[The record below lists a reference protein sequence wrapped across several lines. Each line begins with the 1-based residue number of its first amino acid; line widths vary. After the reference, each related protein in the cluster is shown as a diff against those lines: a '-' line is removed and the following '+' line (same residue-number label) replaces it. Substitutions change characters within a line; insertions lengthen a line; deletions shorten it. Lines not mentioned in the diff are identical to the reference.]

1 MAEKEGSEWE
11 GVEDTM
17 NGSDDDLSQLAHLD
31 NNTILDALKRRY
43 IKDIIYTCCGDI
55 LIALNPCKEIPE
67 LFTEDKHQ
75 EYDWKKFDEN
85 PHPHVFH
92 TAATAFRRMRE
103 TQTDQVI
110 IVSGES
116 GAGKTEST
124 KYMVKHF
131 VHMSESNNKRLH
143 EKIIKVNPLLEAFG
157 NAKTKM
163 NHNSS
168 RFAKYLELSFKIDGD
183 LEGVIIRDYML
194 EKSRVV
200 TRGENEGNF
209 HIFYS
214 VFHGAPTETL
224 KELCLEKPIETYRI
238 VKSDPDSL
246 SMKEKYSN
254 MYKEQLEI
262 LQRINTSPKMM
273 LIMTAA
279 VVHLTEI
286 CFKESSTEPG
296 ATEVVD
302 LEPVAN
308 VANLLCLKPEDFICA
323 LISTQITAGGSEVQK
338 KKSPAEANVGRD
350 ALAKALYERMFQW
363 IVRQINTD
371 LHPEEHRG
379 GDCQNIGI
387 VDIAGFE
394 KLSINSFEQFCINIA
409 NERLQNFMN
418 GKVIQT
424 ELNIYKEEGIDVEE
438 ITFTNN
444 DALIDFLTKPAKSV
458 LSTLD
463 EQSKLLFGSDES
475 FVNLLNEHFGN
486 SEFYTKTKSRQP
498 EFTIKHFAG
507 QVLYTADGFIEKNR
521 DQLNKELKDCLKQS
535 SDDFI
540 SDLFSVR
547 KGPTGTISATVY
559 KYRQSRR
566 PTTDGKVLP
575 NSNVKSKQIADLR
588 RTMNA
593 INQQRGSIKQEK
605 QKKAPPKEHTTVVS
619 YFKASLVQ
627 LLEKMERAEQLFVRC
642 LKPNVYLRQEDF
654 KDHVVSDQ
662 LRYNGVSEIAKIRKT
677 GFTHRKMYTDFIKR
691 YGDVWPTVGR
701 KDMDCKKATEL
712 ILGSFQQ
719 EYQRDYRLGKTMVF
733 MKDKLVTWMEGEFH
747 IYDEE
752 RRKKEVEDRRK
763 RQEEDR
769 KKREEEERKRREEEV
784 QRRKEEEERQRRE
797 EKERRRKEEEERRRK
812 EDEERRIKEEEERRR
827 NEEEERRRKE
837 KEERRIREE
846 EEQRR
851 IVEEEQRREKEEK
864 RIKNEEEQKRR
875 LEEEKKKNEEEKQR
889 RIYDEE
895 QRNREE
901 EERKRNDESKI
912 REKERREK
920 EEQQQIQNSETE
932 EDVNVQIYRYSG
944 KHDPRQTTNL
954 NNANTLPEHQTD
966 EHMGTSGSSTTT
978 TDSSG
983 SIRTGPGHSILT
995 DIRRTGLYQT
1005 DLPDQ
1010 PPSPIEIDENRENE
1024 STENSKRR
1032 KMPKMDKQF
1041 WDIFQVISR
1050 EQKSRDVHE
1059 QRSLR
1064 VLKVVTYI
1072 IIFGIVLFCA
1082 VAQKISLIT
1091 LMSDQKNSNDR
1102 ANPTTDVLI
1111 EIARYWLAVIAICIP
1126 YGLIFISSLFKWLF
1140 GNMPAIRWST
1150 LLFCMLMEGVHAGGI
1165 ALFVFRLLPEL
1176 DMVRAILL
1184 LNAVGI
1190 VPSILSPICSS
1201 AVKRKKATEH
1211 PCENIG
1217 NKTARLIFDFLSFI
1231 AQISVIPVIIL
1242 FEYFPGDHAKNIE
1255 RDPAKNTEVA
1265 FTIVMVSFSTWENF
1279 VDDRFCGSLGYNS
1292 CLKNFM
1298 LSLKYDL
1305 QESRPKITF
1314 FTSLIKIAVLLG
1326 AVYGIHIDLADREN
1340 QDFMLNAWHAFNE
1353 INKLSMA
1360 LKSSALILII
1370 TTFVGYYSAYTA
1382 CKLDLQIF
1390 SFSLPLFLSTPLA
1403 FVLTYVDCLSVDRHF
1418 LGRFSSEKRFC
1429 GLDGNDGWNIWIF
1442 WWQILL
1448 GAVWW
1453 VSIYWM
1459 GRHIWFPTQERLS
1472 KVERLFTGPFYCSVF
1487 FEETLVLNRR
1497 RHNRKIYREFHSD
1510 DDKKKKVFYRMSEY
1524 DTSEALDNEG
1534 GSYEQK
1540 AQDRIPPMIYACA
1553 TMWHET
1559 RREMVQLLKSLFRM
1573 DKDQSLR
1580 RHAEIISGK
1589 LDRDYY
1595 DYEAHIFFDDAME
1608 LNDNEEFVPNKFVK
1622 MFVEVVE
1629 EAASSVYEKHMDIKD
1644 PYRVPTP
1651 YGGQLIWPMPGGN
1664 LLFLH
1669 MKDKN
1674 KIRHR
1679 KRWSQVM
1686 YMYYLLGFRIVRQC
1700 QELVVD
1706 AIENGRLDELLSWK
1720 AKAEDVTAASY
1731 GKSHVFQ
1738 ALDAEVVRKAENT
1751 YLLALDGDV
1760 DFTPGA
1766 VRLLLDRMKKSE
1778 ETGAACGRIHPI
1790 GSGPIV
1796 WYQQFEYATAHWLQ
1810 KATEHVLGCVLCSP
1824 GCFSL
1829 FRGSAL
1835 MDDNVMRKY
1844 TILPSEAIHHLMY
1857 DQGEDRWLCTLL
1869 LQQGYRVDYA
1879 AASDAYTYAPEAFEE
1894 YFNQRRRWTPSTV
1907 ANIVDLLADYKNTIS
1922 VNGNISMLY
1931 ILYQFALLVSAMIG
1945 PATVLMM
1952 IAGAFR
1958 LVFNLT
1964 VEWSYL
1970 ATLAPAVIYFVVC
1983 FFLKPKWQI
1992 FVGELFTGMYAF
2004 IMMIVLV
2011 GTIVTAITEGIFHPS
2026 VIFLTFLVGIYI
2038 IAALLHPKEW
2048 FNIVFGL
2055 LYFLL
2060 IPSGYL
2066 LLIIYSLVNLNVV
2079 SWGTREVPK
2088 KMTKQEIEAQK
2099 LEEERKKKEKADKP
2113 SFFARLFPTSQ
2124 IKDIFDTFR
2133 KMTEGQKEKQD
2144 EKFISVIKTLQQNLE
2159 RLTSKGKEEHSN
2171 QKEAISATTDIQN
2184 PLDSDVVPQK
2194 MTGSINESVKH
2205 EEPEYDEVG
2214 RIPGEKRPLKGILRK
2229 KKSGISF
2236 EERREKTVSIDD
2248 AIQMHDIGRRETDDI
2263 YNKVGPIKRN
2273 DMINPAWL
2281 EDTGV
2286 GQGEVMKMMDTEK
2299 AFWEGFIKRYLCPI
2313 DKDPEREKKM
2323 ADSLRELRNSV
2334 ALGVAMINLLWMAI
2348 NFMFQLKGGLTVSIS
2363 YASPTKDD
2371 YLDEATPTNEYVAKV
2386 DLLGLLFVF
2395 VFAFILIL
2403 QIAGMIMHRWG
2414 TFQHFIS
2421 ITELWNPFT
2430 STKLKRQLAE
2440 QDSGMTAQ
2448 DTVEVFEKV
2457 LAHPLPEYG
2466 SDEEDEDEESLREVF
2481 KKELENVQTHGSRH
2495 GIGRSANLRTSLRTS
2510 THIGS
2515 ARFDLKEVNETSK
2528 TLQLSLGKSLKRI
2541 LGDTYRETEN
2551 DKAPEEKEEL
2561 QKMRRS
2567 HQFIYQKKEGP
2578 LPDPKK
2584 TFGHF
2589 SGAQLSLWR
2598 RIRSIDLTKKLPG
2611 YDESERDISRSMP
2624 AFPNIPES
2632 EERIYD
2638 EIPWA
2643 GTMGRQLGKR
2653 LKVLYKSR
2661 KGTQSVS
2668 REDHRSFA
2676 AHD

>member
-1 MAEKEGSEWE
+1 MAENEGGEWE
-11 GVEDTM
+11 GVEDAM
-17 NGSDDDLSQLAHLD
+17 HGNDDDLSQLAHLD

-43 IKDIIYTCCGDI
+43 QRDLIYTCCGDI
-55 LIALNPCKEIPE
+55 LLALNPCKEIPD
-67 LFTEDKHQ
+67 LFSEDKHK
-75 EYDWKKFDEN
+75 EYDWDNFDQT
-85 PHPHVFH
+85 PYPHVFH

-116 GAGKTEST
+116 GAGKTESA

-131 VHMSESNNKRLH
+131 VYMSKSNNKGLH

-168 RFAKYLELSFKIDGD
+168 RFAKYLELSFKMDGN
-183 LEGVIIRDYML
+183 LERVIIRDYML

-200 TRGENEGNF
+200 TRSANEGNF

-214 VFHGAPTETL
+214 LFHGAPAETL

-246 SMKEKYSN
+246 SMKDKYSH
-254 MYKEQLEI
+254 MYQEQLEI

-279 VVHLTEI
+279 VIHLTEI

-308 VANLLCLKPEDFICA
+308 VANLLCLKPEDFVSA
-323 LISTQITAGGSEVQK
+323 LISTQITAGGNDVQK

-394 KLSINSFEQFCINIA
+394 KLDINSFEQFCINIA

-424 ELNIYKEEGIDVEE
+424 ELKIYKEEGIDVEE

-444 DALIDFLTKPAKSV
+444 DALISFLAKPGQSV

-463 EQSKLLFGSDES
+463 EQSKLLFGTDES
-475 FVNLLNEHFGN
+475 FVNLLNTNFGS

-547 KGPTGTISATVY
+547 KGPTGTISATTY
-559 KYRQSRR
+559 NYRQSRR
-566 PTTDGKVLP
+566 PTEGGKILP
-575 NSNVKSKQIADLR
+575 NSNEKRKQIADLR
-588 RTMNA
+588 RTMKA
-593 INQQRGSIKQEK
+593 INQQKGSIRQRK
-605 QKKAPPKEHTTVVS
+605 QKNALPKEHTTVVS

-677 GFTHRKMYTDFIKR
+677 GFTHRKKYTDFIKR
-691 YGDVWPTVGR
+691 YGDIWPTVGR
-701 KDMDCKKATEL
+701 KDLDCKTATES
-712 ILGSFQQ
+712 ILESLPK
-719 EYQRDYRLGKTMVF
+719 EYQRDYRLGNTMVF

-747 IYDEE
+747 VYDEE
-752 RRKKEVEDRRK
+752 RRKKELEARK
-763 RQEEDR
+763 IKQEEER
-769 KKREEEERKRREEEV
+769 KNKEAERKRREEEV
-784 QRRKEEEERQRRE
+784 RKEKERKQKAEEERIKQAEEERIKKAEEERIRKEEEERI
-797 EKERRRKEEEERRRK
+797 KKEEEERIRREEEDRIRKKKEDIIRREDEDRIRRK
-812 EDEERRIKEEEERRR
+812 EEDRIRKEEKDRIK
-827 NEEEERRRKE
+827 
-837 KEERRIREE
+837 REE
-846 EEQRR
+846 EEQ
-851 IVEEEQRREKEEK
+851 K
-864 RIKNEEEQKRR
+864 RIKHEEERNR
-875 LEEEKKKNEEEKQR
+875 ILEEEKKRKEDKEKRKKEE
-889 RIYDEE
+889 EE
-895 QRNREE
+895 QRIRKDEKKRQKDKERERKDK
-901 EERKRNDESKI
+901 EERDKETEDNTTHKNESQQQNDETA
-912 REKERREK
+912 
-920 EEQQQIQNSETE
+920 ETAE
-932 EDVNVQIYRYSG
+932 VQ
-944 KHDPRQTTNL
+944 
-954 NNANTLPEHQTD
+954 
-966 EHMGTSGSSTTT
+966 GTSGSWR
-978 TDSSG
+978 SSQV
-983 SIRTGPGHSILT
+983 GPGHTILT
-995 DIRRTGLYQT
+995 DLGKTVSYET
-1005 DLPDQ
+1005 DLPDR
-1010 PPSPIEIDENRENE
+1010 PPTPPITIDPNRENDY
-1024 STENSKRR
+1024 TEKSKKKQR
-1032 KMPKMDKQF
+1032 PKEDKQF

-1064 VLKVVTYI
+1064 VMKVVTYI
-1072 IIFGIVLFCA
+1072 LIFGIVLFCA
-1082 VAQKISLIT
+1082 VAQKISLVR
-1091 LMSDQKNSNDR
+1091 LMSDQKNINDN
-1102 ANPTTDVLI
+1102 ADPQTDFLV
-1111 EIARYWLAVIAICIP
+1111 EIARYWLAFIAICIP
-1126 YGLIFISSLFKWLF
+1126 YGLICISSLFKWLF
-1140 GNMPAIRWST
+1140 GNMPAIQWTT
-1150 LLFCMLMEGVHAGGI
+1150 LLFCMFMEGVHAGGI
-1165 ALFVFRLLPEL
+1165 ALFVFRILPEL
-1176 DMVRAILL
+1176 DTVRAILL

-1190 VPSILSPICSS
+1190 IPSILSPICSS
-1201 AVKRKKATEH
+1201 AVKRKKATEN
-1211 PCENIG
+1211 PCENFG
-1217 NKTARLIFDFLSFI
+1217 NKTARLVFDVLSFI

-1242 FEYFPGDHAKNIE
+1242 FEYFPGDHAKKIE
-1255 RDPAKNTEVA
+1255 YNPARNVEVA
-1265 FTIVMVSFSTWENF
+1265 FTIVMVSFSMWENF
-1279 VDDRFCGSLGYNS
+1279 VDDRFCGSLGYKNG
-1292 CLKNFM
+1292 LKNFM
-1298 LSLKYDL
+1298 LSLKFDL

-1326 AVYGIHIDLADREN
+1326 AVYGIHFDLTDKKD
-1340 QDFMLNAWHAFNE
+1340 QYFISHSQLAFNQ
-1353 INKLSMA
+1353 INQLSIA

-1370 TTFVGYYSAYTA
+1370 TTFVGYYAAYTA
-1382 CKLDLQIF
+1382 CKLDLQVF
-1390 SFSLPLFLSTPLA
+1390 SFSLPLFLSTPVA
-1403 FVLTYVDCLSVDRHF
+1403 FVLAYVDCLDKNGDF
-1418 LGRFSSEKRFC
+1418 LGSFSAEKRYC
-1429 GLDGNDGWNIWIF
+1429 GLDGGDGWNIWIF
-1442 WWQILL
+1442 WWHMGNMVAIHLL
-1448 GAVWW
+1448 DGKTRLVPNT
-1453 VSIYWM
+1453 
-1459 GRHIWFPTQERLS
+1459 REKERLS
-1472 KVERLFTGPFYCSVF
+1472 KVERLFTTPYYCSVF
-1487 FEETLVLNRR
+1487 FEENLVLNRK
-1497 RHNRKIYREFHSD
+1497 RHNRRIFREFTSD
-1510 DDKKKKVFYRMSEY
+1510 DNIKKKVFYRMSEY

-1540 AQDRIPPMIYACA
+1540 SQDRIPPMIYACA
-1553 TMWHET
+1553 TMWHEN

-1573 DKDQSLR
+1573 DKDQFLR
-1580 RHAEIISGK
+1580 RNAEILSGK

-1622 MFVEVVE
+1622 LFVELVE
-1629 EAASSVYEKHMDIKD
+1629 EAASCVHEKHMDIKD
-1644 PYRVPTP
+1644 PYRIPTP
-1651 YGGQLIWPMPGGN
+1651 YGGQLIWQMPGGN

-1700 QELVVD
+1700 EELVVD
-1706 AIENGRLDELLSWK
+1706 AIENGKLNELLSWR
-1720 AKAEDVTAASY
+1720 ATPNDTSANF

-1738 ALDAEVVRKAENT
+1738 ALDSEVVRRAENT

-1844 TILPSEAIHHLMY
+1844 TILPTEAVHHLMY

-1879 AASDAYTYAPEAFEE
+1879 AASDAYTYAPEGFEE

-1907 ANIVDLLADYKNTIS
+1907 ANIVDLLGDYKNTIS

-1958 LVFNLT
+1958 LVFYLT
-1964 VEWSYL
+1964 VEWSYV
-1970 ATLAPAVIYFVVC
+1970 ATLAPAVIYFVIC

-1992 FVGELFTGMYAF
+1992 LVGEIFTGMYAF

-2011 GTIVTAITEGIFHPS
+2011 GTIVTAAREGIFHPS
-2026 VIFLTFLVGIYI
+2026 VIFLSFLVGVYI
-2038 IAALLHPKEW
+2038 IAAILHPKEW
-2048 FNIVFGL
+2048 FNIVYGL
-2055 LYFLL
+2055 LYFIL

-2066 LLIIYSLVNLNVV
+2066 LLIIYSLVNLNIV

-2088 KMTKQEIEAQK
+2088 KMTKQEMEAQK
-2099 LEEERKKKEKADKP
+2099 LEEEKKKKEKAEKP
-2113 SFFARLFPTSQ
+2113 SFFGRLFPSAQ

-2133 KMTEGQKEKQD
+2133 NMIDGQKEKQD
-2144 EKFISVIKTLQQNLE
+2144 ESLINVMKTLTENLE
-2159 RLTSKGKEEHSN
+2159 RLSNKGKNEQNNNEE
-2171 QKEAISATTDIQN
+2171 AMTTTPDVHN
-2184 PLDSDVVPQK
+2184 VHDSGIVSQTVES
-2194 MTGSINESVKH
+2194 SINVSVKR

-2214 RIPGEKRPLKGILRK
+2214 RIPGEKEPLKGILRK

-2236 EERREKTVSIDD
+2236 EERKGKTVSIDD
-2248 AIQMHDIGRRETDDI
+2248 TITVKIRDSGRSMTDDI
-2263 YNKVGPIKRN
+2263 YDKVGPLKRN

-2281 EDTGV
+2281 EDAGV
-2286 GQGEVMKMMDTEK
+2286 GQGEVMKMMDNEK
-2299 AFWEGFIKRYLCPI
+2299 SFWEGFVQRYLYPL
-2313 DKDPEREKKM
+2313 DKDPQTEKEM
-2323 ADSLRELRNSV
+2323 ANKLLQLRNSV
-2334 ALGVAMINLLWMAI
+2334 ALGIAMINLLWMAI
-2348 NFMFQLKGGLTVSIS
+2348 NFMFQLKGGLTVTIQYSS
-2363 YASPTKDD
+2363 PTKEDYLDDASPT
-2371 YLDEATPTNEYVAKV
+2371 TEYVAKV

-2403 QIAGMIMHRWG
+2403 QIAGMLMHRWG

-2421 ITELWNPFT
+2421 ITELWNPFK
-2430 STKLKRQLAE
+2430 SSKLKRQLAE
-2440 QDSGMTAQ
+2440 KEREMTTEDAM
-2448 DTVEVFEKV
+2448 KV
-2457 LAHPLPEYG
+2457 CETLLNEHLPEYE
-2466 SDEEDEDEESLREVF
+2466 SEEEEEDEGKVREEF
-2481 KKELENVQTHGSRH
+2481 KEQIKNIQMHGSRH
-2495 GIGRSANLRTSLRTS
+2495 GIGRSVNLRTSMYR
-2510 THIGS
+2510 GS
-2515 ARFDLKEVNETSK
+2515 GRFDLNEASGTSR
-2528 TLQLSLGKSLKRI
+2528 TLQLSLGQSLKRI
-2541 LGDTYRETEN
+2541 LGETYRETED

-2561 QKMRRS
+2561 EKMRRS
-2567 HQFIYQKKEGP
+2567 HQLMHQKKEGP
-2578 LPDPKK
+2578 LPDPPK

-2589 SGAQLSLWR
+2589 SGAQTSLWR
-2598 RIRSIDLTKKLPG
+2598 RLRINELTGKIPG
-2611 YDESERDISRSMP
+2611 YEELNRNLSRSMP
-2624 AFPNIPES
+2624 TSPGVPES
-2632 EERIYD
+2632 EETIYD

-2653 LKVLYKSR
+2653 LKVLHKMR
-2661 KGTQSVS
+2661 RGAQSVS
-2668 REDHRSFA
+2668 REDRVPFGA
-2676 AHD
+2676 EEQLLL